1 MSGRPMKFPYTIAAK
16 ITRFPFHHYFI
27 KSETGWVFRYWA
39 ISILICAPLWYKF
52 QQLSKWNIFKLF
64 KIILMLIYIIIFL

>member
-16 ITRFPFHHYFI
+16 ITRFPFHHYFV

-52 QQLSKWNIFKLF
+52 QQLSK
-64 KIILMLIYIIIFL
+64 